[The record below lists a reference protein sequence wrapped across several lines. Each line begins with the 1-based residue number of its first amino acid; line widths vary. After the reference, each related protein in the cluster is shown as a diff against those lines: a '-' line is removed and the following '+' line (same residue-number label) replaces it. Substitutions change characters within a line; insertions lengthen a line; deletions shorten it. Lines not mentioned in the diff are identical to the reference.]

1 MITAV
6 IVDDEIKSR
15 EVLKRLLQEVDV
27 DLTIVGEADSVE
39 AGFELINKENPQLV
53 FLDVEMLDGTGFNLL
68 EKFDDIDFKIIFITA
83 YDKYAIKAFKYSA
96 IDYLLKPTG
105 IEELESALIQIEKLI
120 KRDKIIDKE
129 NFYKAQIKTLINNN
143 RNAGDKRLTIR
154 GAAKIEFVDVDDI
167 LFCAAEE
174 SYSVIKMVNGN
185 DVTATKPLKYFD
197 EILCEYE
204 NFFRVSKSCLI
215 NLKYIKSYVKT
226 KEIIELK
233 NGIQVELSRRRKKAF
248 LERMATE

>member
-39 AGFELINKENPQLV
+39 AGFEVINKENPQLV

-105 IEELESALIQIEKLI
+105 IDELENALVQIEKLI
-120 KRDKIIDKE
+120 KRDKIVDKE

-143 RNAGDKRLTIR
+143 KNAGDKRLTIR

-167 LFCAAEE
+167 LF
-174 SYSVIKMVNGN
+174 
-185 DVTATKPLKYFD
+185 
-197 EILCEYE
+197 
-204 NFFRVSKSCLI
+204 
-215 NLKYIKSYVKT
+215 
-226 KEIIELK
+226 
-233 NGIQVELSRRRKKAF
+233 
-248 LERMATE
+248 

>member
-27 DLTIVGEADSVE
+27 DLTIVGEGDSVE
-39 AGFELINKENPQLV
+39 AGFKVINKENPQLV

-68 EKFDDIDFKIIFITA
+68 EKFDDIDFKVIFITA

-105 IEELESALIQIEKLI
+105 IDELENALVQIEKLI
-120 KRDKIIDKE
+120 KRDKIVDKE

-143 RNAGDKRLTIR
+143 KNAGDKRLTIR

-174 SYSVIKMVNGN
+174 SYSVIKMVNGSEA
-185 DVTATKPLKYFD
+185 TATKPLKYFD

-215 NLKYIKSYVKT
+215 NLKHIKSYVKT

-233 NGIQVELSRRRKKAF
+233 NGTQVELSRRRKKAF
-248 LERMATE
+248 LERMDTD